1 MGISMP
7 VTDVYAGFI
16 VECRRNWDDLCRRI
30 EAGDV
35 PAGVSAKLTVEVPAA
50 TIDHIRFDRIVA
62 MASEGDD

>member
-1 MGISMP
+1 M
-7 VTDVYAGFI
+7 VDVYAGFI

-35 PAGVSAKLTVEVPAA
+35 PAGVSAKLTVEVPPA

-62 MASEGDD
+62 LAEASDGDD